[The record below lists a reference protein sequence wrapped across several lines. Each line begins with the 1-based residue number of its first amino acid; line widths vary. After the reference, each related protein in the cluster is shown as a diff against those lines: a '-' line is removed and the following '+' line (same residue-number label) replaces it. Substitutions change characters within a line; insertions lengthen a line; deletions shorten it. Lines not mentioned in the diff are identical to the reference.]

1 MRGGW
6 QSLDRPRECPTTPM
20 SDRPSLA
27 LIWAGETGMREP
39 VARHAGVT
47 TPLAWSRVFPGRPF
61 QVREA
66 RRFLAQILR
75 DFPAADDAVLC
86 LSELA
91 ANAVTHSNSRRPGGW
106 FTVRAEMRLL
116 DRVRVEV
123 EDQGGSWTRQ
133 ACADGQHGRGLVIV
147 SQLAPDWG
155 FSGDS
160 ETGWTVWFEIACP

>member
-1 MRGGW
+1 
-6 QSLDRPRECPTTPM
+6 
-20 SDRPSLA
+20 
-27 LIWAGETGMREP
+27 MREP

-47 TPLAWSRVFPGRPF
+47 APLAWSRVFPGRPC

-106 FTVRAEMRLL
+106 FTVRAEMRLG

-123 EDQGGSWTRQ
+123 EDQGGSWTRR
-133 ACADGQHGRGLVIV
+133 ACTDGQHGRGLVIV

-160 ETGWTVWFEIACP
+160 ETGWTVWFETAGP